1 MKLMRYCLCVLAIA
15 AAASLAAATPPA
27 GGTSETLNGTLS
39 VHQDG
44 PATLATPDHKTI
56 TLAGDDTTIK
66 VLADP
71 RVNGFNVQVKGHF
84 TSSDKFQIDPSF
96 QHSMLVHKD
105 GKLKLISYYCEVCNI
120 RDYTPGP
127 CRCCQRETT
136 LQLIDPDAGI
146 SQ

>member
-1 MKLMRYCLCVLAIA
+1 MKGMRYCLCILALA
-15 AAASLAAATPPA
+15 AAASLQAATPA
-27 GGTSETLNGTLS
+27 ASETLNGTLS
-39 VHQDG
+39 VHENA
-44 PATLATPDHKTI
+44 PAALQTSDHKTI
-56 TLAGDDTTIK
+56 TLAGDDTTMK

-84 TSSDKFQIDPSF
+84 TSVGKFQIDPSF
-96 QHSMLVHKD
+96 QHSLLVHQD
-105 GKLKLISYYCEVCNI
+105 GKLKLISYYCATCNI

>member
-1 MKLMRYCLCVLAIA
+1 MRYCLCILAFA
-15 AAASLAAATPPA
+15 VAVSLPAATPPA
-27 GGTSETLNGTLS
+27 SQTSETLNGTLS
-39 VHQDG
+39 VPNDG
-44 PATLATPDHKTI
+44 PATLQTSDHRTI
-56 TLAGDDTTIK
+56 SLAGDDTTMK

-71 RVNGFNVQVKGHF
+71 RVNGFHVQVKGHY
-84 TSSDKFQIDPSF
+84 TSPGKFQIDPSF
-96 QHSMLVHKD
+96 QHSLLVHKD
-105 GKLKLISYYCEVCNI
+105 GKLKLISYYCDVCNI